1 MIAGE
6 QNIRK
11 QLYSHWFDRAQTD
24 VGVIWGIRN
33 THSCVTGVLINT
45 SVDGGTFNTYNRAT
59 GVLVNTSGWTNKV
72 VKI

>member
-33 THSCVTGVLINT
+33 THSCVTTPITVPRVYWSTLQVGQIKW
-45 SVDGGTFNTYNRAT
+45 SKFDEE
-59 GVLVNTSGWTNKV
+59 
-72 VKI
+72 